1 MRSRVSSGLSYVYNF
16 PALDPSLVL
25 YYPLDTSAN
34 INGGFTTPNFASRLP
49 VYDASLA
56 GSSMITYNPGTF
68 ITSIGDLSLN
78 NTMGSQLVAQ
88 TASGNY
94 VVCNNTVALNISGG
108 FSISLWFSCSGQ
120 LNTRGT
126 LFALPYNKTGNGFE
140 IDVSGTNMIYTG
152 YNVPIPSP
160 IDSLSASAKTAM
172 LYSGTRKQ
180 AGALGVKLLYSGYTG
195 PTIRIKN
202 GSGGTPTD
210 FYADAAGN
218 LGTAYLGT
226 GTSLIT
232 QLGAANP
239 AYYVVTWYDQTGNG
253 NHGTGAG
260 TPIYDTTNKTVKF
273 GTGSGDGNGYF
284 TLPDSAFP
292 TGNSNY
298 TYILTPKNFNYTG
311 TYTGFFSGG
320 TPGGNQ
326 IHQFYNNPGVFAIY
340 SSWYDSGTTYIANV
354 NNSKIAVLYNST
366 NSPYYRYFYVNGT
379 IVNTTT
385 YEQRNSRNQQPSNN
399 YFGSFG
405 SSNIYNG
412 TFDFFYWAPVE
423 LSAADCNVLSN
434 T

>member
-68 ITSIGDLSLN
+68 ITSLGDLSLN

-180 AGALGVKLLYSGYTG
+180 AGAYGVRLLNSNYTG
-195 PTIRIKN
+195 PIMQIKA
-202 GSGGTPTD
+202 GTSGTPTNFFGD
-210 FYADAAGN
+210 VNGN
-218 LGTAYLGT
+218 LSTASSTSLTTFLGGQTAY
-226 GTSLIT
+226 IT
-232 QLGAANP
+232 K
-239 AYYVVTWYDQTGNG
+239 WYDQTGNS
-253 NHGTGAG
+253 NDATAVN
-260 TPIYDTTNKTVKF
+260 TPIFNNTTKTVDFSSGYFSLLDSSFPLGNSPYTYIFTPNNYTLTTNKAMIV
-273 GTGSGDGNGYF
+273 Y
-284 TLPDSAFP
+284 
-292 TGNSNY
+292 
-298 TYILTPKNFNYTG
+298 
-311 TYTGFFSGG
+311 SGG
-320 TPGGNQ
+320 PHNSQCGDCAGMLSYANYSYANLWFNSSWLTTYQTDTLRGTKIADCYDGTNASGRSFYFNNQ
-326 IHQFYNNPGVFAIY
+326 IETNSRVDQINDLPRTQTGQNCYLGYINF
-340 SSWYDSGTTYIANV
+340 YDSFNL
-354 NNSKIAVLYNST
+354 N
-366 NSPYYRYFYVNGT
+366 
-379 IVNTTT
+379 
-385 YEQRNSRNQQPSNN
+385 
-399 YFGSFG
+399 
-405 SSNIYNG
+405 YNG
-412 TFDFFYWAPVE
+412 TLQFFYWAPVQ
-423 LSAADCNVLSN
+423 LSQNDLTILCN